1 MGVMKAT
8 SVTIKVGEKS
18 QTFSD
23 PKSENP
29 LRAMEQARE
38 WLKEQHV
45 ALARERDKDRVAEHR
60 ATQAAIARKLGRTE
74 IADAIE
80 AGDSAQVAQLEAQR
94 LSRLS
99 EIDDRSSRSVKPD
112 TVRVKARGR

>member
-1 MGVMKAT
+1 MKAVN
-8 SVTIKVGEKS
+8 VTIKVGDQS

-23 PKSENP
+23 AKSENP
-29 LRAMEQARE
+29 LRALEQARE

-60 ATQAAIARKLGRTE
+60 STQAAIARKLGRTE

-94 LSRLS
+94 LSRLG
-99 EIDDRSSRSVKPD
+99 EIDDRSARSVKPD
-112 TVRVKARGR
+112 TVRVKARSR